1 MQSIRYI
8 LFDITNPYKR
18 RLWIRLLQKSVSDHY
33 PAVNGRQLLPR
44 AKTVNEDNDTPVQP
58 QPCKAGSRN
67 GGGSVK
73 PTAGVK
79 NPWSKYAACR
89 LIDSRLP
96 GEPGTNTEKS

>member
-1 MQSIRYI
+1 MILQIRISAVCGYAYY
-8 LFDITNPYKR
+8 NA
-18 RLWIRLLQKSVSDHY
+18 VSEKY

-73 PTAGVK
+73 LTAGVK

-96 GEPGTNTEKS
+96 GESGTNTEKS